1 MERLTRF
8 QRVLLIALTALL
20 AVFTVVY
27 PVLSRRKGIQ
37 YRDALL
43 LWSVQGENDVYA
55 GRVDRAR
62 TVFTVAPDGTI
73 QYRRGDTDYAPIPSP
88 WTPPPSP
95 GQRHGQCAHRGGGPR
110 RSGYPLPG
118 RLV

>member
-1 MERLTRF
+1 MSQWSTLTRF

-43 LWSVQGENDVYA
+43 LWSAQGENDVYA
-55 GRVDRAR
+55 GRVDGA
-62 TVFTVAPDGTI
+62 
-73 QYRRGDTDYAPIPSP
+73 
-88 WTPPPSP
+88 
-95 GQRHGQCAHRGGGPR
+95 RHGRCAHRGGGPR
-110 RSGYPLPG
+110 RSGYPFPG